1 MAKPDMSRNKDLA
14 GKTVSKGGYNIS
26 YNENGYATSAIKTGS
41 KTGKAA
47 APSADTVSGGGSDRG
62 SYGGSVYDQEHFS
75 DDELRSAA
83 EVRAAAAAGKTTW
96 ADAHDYVERIRS
108 NYGYSGDSDGSRY
121 IPLEMGGGGRG
132 NGGGGFS
139 YEAAPTYTS
148 RYQSQIDDLTRQ
160 ILNRE
165 AFSYDPEKDP
175 TYQQYKE
182 SYTRNGERAM
192 QDTLG
197 QVSARTG
204 GLASSYA
211 SSAAQQT
218 YDGYMSALADK
229 IPELRQ
235 LAYSMYM
242 DEGNTQRANLE
253 MLMALEQGDYA
264 KYADL
269 LGQWNTDRNFDY
281 GVHRDQISDNRYNN
295 EWNYQ
300 VGRDDIADKR
310 YEDETAWERS
320 QYTSEK
326 EYNQALAKAQ
336 TLAAAGDFSGYKALG
351 YTDAEIKN
359 LKTAYDKA
367 QHASVSGTRKGSS
380 SSSGGGNKGG
390 TGNKDVYARMYDAGI
405 RSEGDA
411 YAWLL
416 TAGYNTTQAGKL
428 ADYYAEW
435 MKNKGDSGT
444 DGGTGEEGYSLND
457 LDTSSVLA
465 LGLGPISFETV
476 QQLAEQGKVDVY
488 TGKNGK
494 LTVGW
499 MPGYNAQ
506 NYKNSLSGGLMKPPF
521 LPNLR

>member
-211 SSAAQQT
+211 GSAAQQT
-218 YDGYMSALADK
+218 YDNYMGALADK
-229 IPELRQ
+229 IPELKQ
-235 LAYSMYM
+235 LAYSMYQ

-253 MLMALEQGDYA
+253 MLVALEQGDYA

-269 LGQWNTDRNFDY
+269 LAQYNTDRSFDY
-281 GVHRDQISDNRYNN
+281 GVHRDNISDERYNN
-295 EWNYQ
+295 EWNYS
-300 VGRDDIADKR
+300 VGRDQIADKR
-310 YEDETAWERS
+310 YEDETAYNRETYKDETAYNRET
-320 QYTSEK
+320 YKDET
-326 EYNQALAKAQ
+326 EYNRALAKAQ
-336 TLAAAGDFSGYKALG
+336 TLAAGGDFSGYKALG
-351 YTDAEIKN
+351 YTDQEIAG
-359 LKTAYDKA
+359 LKSAY
-367 QHASVSGTRKGSS
+367 
-380 SSSGGGNKGG
+380 
-390 TGNKDVYARMYDAGI
+390 
-405 RSEGDA
+405 
-411 YAWLL
+411 
-416 TAGYNTTQAGKL
+416 
-428 ADYYAEW
+428 W
-435 MKNKGDSGT
+435 MKNQGGSGDSGSDAQIGNRHGDSWIYIPGHGRFT
-444 DGGTGEEGYSLND
+444 YDEVENYVNS
-457 LDTSSVLA
+457 
-465 LGLGPISFETV
+465 
-476 QQLAEQGKVDVY
+476 GKVIETYDSATNTY
-488 TGKNGK
+488 TYKWNGNK
-494 LTVGW
+494 
-499 MPGYNAQ
+499 
-506 NYKNSLSGGLMKPPF
+506 K
-521 LPNLR
+521 

>member
-75 DDELRSAA
+75 NDELRSAA

-148 RYQSQIDDLTRQ
+148 RYQNQIDDLTRQ

-182 SYTRNGERAM
+182 SYTRSGERAM

-211 SSAAQQT
+211 GSAAQQT
-218 YDGYMSALADK
+218 YDNYMGALADK
-229 IPELRQ
+229 IPELKQ
-235 LAYSMYM
+235 LAYSMYQ

-253 MLMALEQGDYA
+253 MLVALEQGDYA

-269 LGQWNTDRNFDY
+269 LAQYNTDRSFDY
-281 GVHRDQISDNRYNN
+281 GVHRDNIGDERYNN
-295 EWNYQ
+295 EWNYS
-300 VGRDDIADKR
+300 VGRDQIADKR
-310 YEDETAWERS
+310 YEDETAYNRET
-320 QYTSEK
+320 YKDET
-326 EYNQALAKAQ
+326 EYNRAMAKAQ
-336 TLAAAGDFSGYKALG
+336 TLAAGGDFSGYKALG
-351 YTDAEIKN
+351 YTDQEIAG
-359 LKTAYDKA
+359 LKSAYNKA
-367 QHASVSGTRKGSS
+367 QASVRSGK
-380 SSSGGGNKGG
+380 SGGTSGKG
-390 TGNKDVYARMYDAGI
+390 DVYSQMYNAGV
-405 RSEGDA
+405 RSYDDA
-411 YAWLL
+411 YAWLRA
-416 TAGYNTTQAGKL
+416 AGYGTTDANRYANGLVNKIKSGDFESSGNSGSGSGGKTSLDWDQDEGIFTWNGKQYNSVTSLAAAIDSAGLSDEEKRTVERKFKL
-428 ADYYAEW
+428 FGFD
-435 MKNKGDSGT
+435 
-444 DGGTGEEGYSLND
+444 
-457 LDTSSVLA
+457 
-465 LGLGPISFETV
+465 ISF
-476 QQLAEQGKVDVY
+476 
-488 TGKNGK
+488 
-494 LTVGW
+494 
-499 MPGYNAQ
+499 
-506 NYKNSLSGGLMKPPF
+506 S
-521 LPNLR
+521 

>member
-47 APSADTVSGGGSDRG
+47 APSADTVGGGSDRG

-75 DDELRSAA
+75 NDELRSAA

-148 RYQSQIDDLTRQ
+148 RYQSQIDDLTKQ

-182 SYTRNGERAM
+182 SYTRSGERAM

-211 SSAAQQT
+211 GSAAQQT
-218 YDGYMSALADK
+218 YDNYMGALADK
-229 IPELRQ
+229 IPELKQ
-235 LAYSMYM
+235 LAYSMYQ

-253 MLMALEQGDYA
+253 MLVALEQGDYA

-269 LGQWNTDRNFDY
+269 LAQYNTDRSFDY
-281 GVHRDQISDNRYNN
+281 GVHRDNISDERYNN
-295 EWNYQ
+295 EWNYS
-300 VGRDDIADKR
+300 VGRDQIADKR
-310 YEDETAWERS
+310 YKDET
-320 QYTSEK
+320 
-326 EYNQALAKAQ
+326 EYNRALAKAQ
-336 TLAAAGDFSGYKALG
+336 TLAAGGDFSGYKALG
-351 YTDAEIKN
+351 YTDQEIAG
-359 LKTAYDKA
+359 LKSAYNKA
-367 QHASVSGTRKGSS
+367 QASARSGGGSS
-380 SSSGGGNKGG
+380 RGGSSGGSKRGG
-390 TGNKDVYARMYDAGI
+390 SSASEDVYAGMYKAGI

-416 TAGYNTTQAGKL
+416 SAGYNTTQAGKL
-428 ADYYAEW
+428 AGYYADW
-435 MKNKGDSGT
+435 MKNQGGSGNSGS
-444 DGGTGEEGYSLND
+444 GGKTSLDWDQDEGIFTWNGRSY
-457 LDTSSVLA
+457 SSVEQLLNEISQAGLTDSELA
-465 LGLGPISFETV
+465 TLKRKF
-476 QQLAEQGKVDVY
+476 
-488 TGKNGK
+488 K
-494 LTVGW
+494 LFGFD
-499 MPGYNAQ
+499 
-506 NYKNSLSGGLMKPPF
+506 LS
-521 LPNLR
+521 

>member
-47 APSADTVSGGGSDRG
+47 APSADTVGGGSDRG

-75 DDELRSAA
+75 NDELRSAA

-148 RYQSQIDDLTRQ
+148 RYQNQIDDLTRQ

-182 SYTRNGERAM
+182 SYTRSGERAM

-211 SSAAQQT
+211 GSAAQQT
-218 YDGYMSALADK
+218 YDNYMGALADK
-229 IPELRQ
+229 IPELKQ
-235 LAYSMYM
+235 LAYSMYQ

-253 MLMALEQGDYA
+253 MLVALEQGDYA

-269 LGQWNTDRNFDY
+269 LAQYNTDRSFDY
-281 GVHRDQISDNRYNN
+281 GVHRDNISDERYNN
-295 EWNYQ
+295 EWNYS
-300 VGRDDIADKR
+300 VGRDQIADKR
-310 YEDETAWERS
+310 YEDETAYNRET
-320 QYTSEK
+320 YKDET
-326 EYNQALAKAQ
+326 EYNRALAKAQ
-336 TLAAAGDFSGYKALG
+336 TLAAGGDFSGYKALG
-351 YTDAEIKN
+351 YTDQEIAG
-359 LKTAYDKA
+359 LKGA
-367 QHASVSGTRKGSS
+367 
-380 SSSGGGNKGG
+380 
-390 TGNKDVYARMYDAGI
+390 
-405 RSEGDA
+405 
-411 YAWLL
+411 
-416 TAGYNTTQAGKL
+416 YNTTQAGKL
-428 ADYYAEW
+428 AGYYADW
-435 MKNKGDSGT
+435 MKNQGGSDAQIGNRHGDSWIYIPGHGRFT
-444 DGGTGEEGYSLND
+444 YDEVENYVNS
-457 LDTSSVLA
+457 
-465 LGLGPISFETV
+465 
-476 QQLAEQGKVDVY
+476 GKVIETYDSATNTY
-488 TGKNGK
+488 TYKWNGNK
-494 LTVGW
+494 
-499 MPGYNAQ
+499 
-506 NYKNSLSGGLMKPPF
+506 K
-521 LPNLR
+521 

>member
-47 APSADTVSGGGSDRG
+47 APSADTVGGGGSDRG

-75 DDELRSAA
+75 NDELRSAA

-148 RYQSQIDDLTRQ
+148 RYQNQIDDLTRQ

-182 SYTRNGERAM
+182 SYTRSGERAM

-211 SSAAQQT
+211 GSAAQQT
-218 YDGYMSALADK
+218 YDNYMGALADK
-229 IPELRQ
+229 IPELKQ
-235 LAYSMYM
+235 LAYSMYQ

-253 MLMALEQGDYA
+253 MLVALEQGDYA

-269 LGQWNTDRNFDY
+269 LAQYNTDRSFDY
-281 GVHRDQISDNRYNN
+281 GVHRDNIGDERYNN
-295 EWNYQ
+295 EWNYS
-300 VGRDDIADKR
+300 VGRDQIADKR
-310 YEDETAWERS
+310 YEDETAYNRET
-320 QYTSEK
+320 YKDET
-326 EYNQALAKAQ
+326 EYNRAMAKAQ
-336 TLAAAGDFSGYKALG
+336 TLAAGGDFSGYKALG
-351 YTDAEIKN
+351 YTDQEIAG
-359 LKTAYDKA
+359 LKSAYNKA
-367 QHASVSGTRKGSS
+367 QASVR
-380 SSSGGGNKGG
+380 SGGGPSRDGSDAQIGNRHGDSWIYIPGHGRFTYDEVENYVNSGKVIE
-390 TGNKDVYARMYDAGI
+390 TYDSATNTYTYKWNGNK
-405 RSEGDA
+405 
-411 YAWLL
+411 
-416 TAGYNTTQAGKL
+416 K
-428 ADYYAEW
+428 
-435 MKNKGDSGT
+435 
-444 DGGTGEEGYSLND
+444 
-457 LDTSSVLA
+457 
-465 LGLGPISFETV
+465 
-476 QQLAEQGKVDVY
+476 
-488 TGKNGK
+488 
-494 LTVGW
+494 
-499 MPGYNAQ
+499 
-506 NYKNSLSGGLMKPPF
+506 
-521 LPNLR
+521 

>member
-47 APSADTVSGGGSDRG
+47 APSADTVSGGGDRG

-75 DDELRSAA
+75 NDELRSAA

-121 IPLEMGGGGRG
+121 IPLEM
-132 NGGGGFS
+132 GGGFS

-211 SSAAQQT
+211 GSAAQQT
-218 YDGYMSALADK
+218 YDNYMGALADK
-229 IPELRQ
+229 IPELKQ
-235 LAYSMYM
+235 LAYSMYQ

-253 MLMALEQGDYA
+253 MLVALEQGDYA

-269 LGQWNTDRNFDY
+269 LAQYNTDRSFDY
-281 GVHRDQISDNRYNN
+281 GVHRDNISDERYNN
-295 EWNYQ
+295 EWNYS
-300 VGRDDIADKR
+300 VGRDQIADKR
-310 YEDETAWERS
+310 YEDETAYNRET
-320 QYTSEK
+320 YKDET
-326 EYNQALAKAQ
+326 EYNRALAKAQ
-336 TLAAAGDFSGYKALG
+336 TLAAGGDFSGYKALG
-351 YTDAEIKN
+351 YTDQEIAG
-359 LKTAYDKA
+359 LKSAYNKA
-367 QHASVSGTRKGSS
+367 QASVRSGGGSS
-380 SSSGGGNKGG
+380 RGGSSGGSKSGG
-390 TGNKDVYARMYDAGI
+390 SSASEDVYAGMYKAGI

-416 TAGYNTTQAGKL
+416 SAGYNTTQAGKL
-428 ADYYAEW
+428 AGYYSDW
-435 MKNKGDSGT
+435 MKNQGGKGSGS
-444 DGGTGEEGYSLND
+444 GGKTSLDWDQDEGIFTWNGRSY
-457 LDTSSVLA
+457 SSVEQLLNEISQAGLTDSELA
-465 LGLGPISFETV
+465 TLKRKF
-476 QQLAEQGKVDVY
+476 
-488 TGKNGK
+488 K
-494 LTVGW
+494 LFGFD
-499 MPGYNAQ
+499 
-506 NYKNSLSGGLMKPPF
+506 LS
-521 LPNLR
+521 

>member
-47 APSADTVSGGGSDRG
+47 APSADTVGGGGSDRG

-75 DDELRSAA
+75 NDELRSAA

-121 IPLEMGGGGRG
+121 IPLEMGGG
-132 NGGGGFS
+132 FS

-148 RYQSQIDDLTRQ
+148 RYQNQIDDLTRQ

-182 SYTRNGERAM
+182 SYTRSGERAM

-211 SSAAQQT
+211 GSAAQQT
-218 YDGYMSALADK
+218 YDNYMGALADK
-229 IPELRQ
+229 IPELKQ
-235 LAYSMYM
+235 LAYSMYQ

-253 MLMALEQGDYA
+253 MLVALEQGDYA

-269 LGQWNTDRNFDY
+269 LAQYNTDRSFDY
-281 GVHRDQISDNRYNN
+281 GVHRDNIGD
-295 EWNYQ
+295 E
-300 VGRDDIADKR
+300 R
-310 YEDETAWERS
+310 YEDETAYNRET
-320 QYTSEK
+320 YKDET
-326 EYNQALAKAQ
+326 EYNRAMAKAQ
-336 TLAAAGDFSGYKALG
+336 TLAAGGDFSGYKALG
-351 YTDAEIKN
+351 YTDQEIAG
-359 LKTAYDKA
+359 LKSAYNKA
-367 QHASVSGTRKGSS
+367 QASVRSDGSKR
-380 SSSGGGNKGG
+380 GGPSASE
-390 TGNKDVYARMYDAGI
+390 DVYAGMYKAGI

-416 TAGYNTTQAGKL
+416 STGYNTTQAGKL
-428 ADYYAEW
+428 AGYYADW
-435 MKNKGDSGT
+435 MKNQGVSGNSGSDAQIGNRHGDSWIYIPGHGRFT
-444 DGGTGEEGYSLND
+444 YDEVENYVNS
-457 LDTSSVLA
+457 
-465 LGLGPISFETV
+465 
-476 QQLAEQGKVDVY
+476 GKVIETYDSATNTY
-488 TGKNGK
+488 TYKWNGNK
-494 LTVGW
+494 
-499 MPGYNAQ
+499 
-506 NYKNSLSGGLMKPPF
+506 K
-521 LPNLR
+521 

>member
-47 APSADTVSGGGSDRG
+47 APSADTVGGGGSDRG

-75 DDELRSAA
+75 NDELRSAA

-121 IPLEMGGGGRG
+121 IPLEMGGG
-132 NGGGGFS
+132 FS

-148 RYQSQIDDLTRQ
+148 RYQNQIDDLTRQ

-182 SYTRNGERAM
+182 SYTRSGERAM

-211 SSAAQQT
+211 GSAAQQT
-218 YDGYMSALADK
+218 YDNYMGALADK
-229 IPELRQ
+229 IPELKQ
-235 LAYSMYM
+235 LAYSMYQ

-253 MLMALEQGDYA
+253 MLVALEQGDYA

-269 LGQWNTDRNFDY
+269 LAQYNTDRSFDY
-281 GVHRDQISDNRYNN
+281 GVHRDNISDERYNN
-295 EWNYQ
+295 EWNYS
-300 VGRDDIADKR
+300 VGRDQIADKR
-310 YEDETAWERS
+310 YEDETAYNRET
-320 QYTSEK
+320 YKDET
-326 EYNQALAKAQ
+326 EYNRALAKAQ
-336 TLAAAGDFSGYKALG
+336 TLAAGGDFSGYKALG
-351 YTDAEIKN
+351 YTDQEIAG
-359 LKTAYDKA
+359 LKSAYNKA
-367 QHASVSGTRKGSS
+367 QASARSGGSKSGGSS
-380 SSSGGGNKGG
+380 ASE
-390 TGNKDVYARMYDAGI
+390 DVYAGMYKAGI

-416 TAGYNTTQAGKL
+416 SAGYNTTQAGKL
-428 ADYYAEW
+428 AGYYADW
-435 MKNKGDSGT
+435 MKNQGGKGSGS
-444 DGGTGEEGYSLND
+444 GGKTSLDWDQDEGIFTWNGRSY
-457 LDTSSVLA
+457 SSVEQLLNEISQAGLTDSELA
-465 LGLGPISFETV
+465 TLKRKF
-476 QQLAEQGKVDVY
+476 
-488 TGKNGK
+488 K
-494 LTVGW
+494 LFGFD
-499 MPGYNAQ
+499 
-506 NYKNSLSGGLMKPPF
+506 LS
-521 LPNLR
+521 

>member
-47 APSADTVSGGGSDRG
+47 APSADTVGGGSDRG

-75 DDELRSAA
+75 NDELRSAA

-148 RYQSQIDDLTRQ
+148 RYQNQIDDLTRQ

-182 SYTRNGERAM
+182 SYTRSGERAM

-211 SSAAQQT
+211 GSAAQQT
-218 YDGYMSALADK
+218 YDNYMGALADK
-229 IPELRQ
+229 IPELKQ
-235 LAYSMYM
+235 LAYSMYQ

-253 MLMALEQGDYA
+253 MLVALEQGDYA

-269 LGQWNTDRNFDY
+269 LAQYNTDRSFDY
-281 GVHRDQISDNRYNN
+281 GVHRDNISDERYNN
-295 EWNYQ
+295 EWNYS
-300 VGRDDIADKR
+300 VGRDQIADKR
-310 YEDETAWERS
+310 YEDETAYNRET
-320 QYTSEK
+320 YKDET
-326 EYNQALAKAQ
+326 EYNRALAKAQ
-336 TLAAAGDFSGYKALG
+336 TLAAGGDFSGYKALG
-351 YTDAEIKN
+351 YTDQEIAG
-359 LKTAYDKA
+359 LKSAYNKA
-367 QHASVSGTRKGSS
+367 QASARSGGGSS
-380 SSSGGGNKGG
+380 RGGSSRGGSSGGSKSGG
-390 TGNKDVYARMYDAGI
+390 SSASEDVYAGMYKAGI

-416 TAGYNTTQAGKL
+416 SAGYNTTQAGKL
-428 ADYYAEW
+428 AGYYADW
-435 MKNKGDSGT
+435 MKNQGGKGSGS
-444 DGGTGEEGYSLND
+444 GGKTSLDWDQDEGIFTWNGRNY
-457 LDTSSVLA
+457 SSVEQLLNEISQAGLTDSELA
-465 LGLGPISFETV
+465 TLKRKF
-476 QQLAEQGKVDVY
+476 
-488 TGKNGK
+488 K
-494 LTVGW
+494 LFGFD
-499 MPGYNAQ
+499 
-506 NYKNSLSGGLMKPPF
+506 LS
-521 LPNLR
+521 

>member
-75 DDELRSAA
+75 NDELRSAA

-148 RYQSQIDDLTRQ
+148 RYQNQIDDLTRQ

-182 SYTRNGERAM
+182 SYTRSGERAM

-211 SSAAQQT
+211 GSAAQQT
-218 YDGYMSALADK
+218 YDNYMGALADK
-229 IPELRQ
+229 IPELKQ
-235 LAYSMYM
+235 LAYSMYQ

-253 MLMALEQGDYA
+253 MLVALEQGDYA

-269 LGQWNTDRNFDY
+269 LAQYNTDRSFDY
-281 GVHRDQISDNRYNN
+281 GVHRDNISDERYNN
-295 EWNYQ
+295 EWNYS
-300 VGRDDIADKR
+300 VGRDQIADKR
-310 YEDETAWERS
+310 YEDETAYNRET
-320 QYTSEK
+320 YKDET
-326 EYNQALAKAQ
+326 EYNRALAKAQ
-336 TLAAAGDFSGYKALG
+336 TLAAGGDFSGYKALG

-367 QHASVSGTRKGSS
+367 QRASVSGTRKGSS
-380 SSSGGGNKGG
+380 SSSGGGNK
-390 TGNKDVYARMYDAGI
+390 DVYAGMYDAGI

>member
-47 APSADTVSGGGSDRG
+47 APSADTVGGGSDRG

-75 DDELRSAA
+75 NDELRSAA

-148 RYQSQIDDLTRQ
+148 RYQNQIDDLTRQ

-182 SYTRNGERAM
+182 SYTRSGERAM

-211 SSAAQQT
+211 GSAAQQT
-218 YDGYMSALADK
+218 YDNYMGALADK
-229 IPELRQ
+229 IPELKQ
-235 LAYSMYM
+235 LAYSMYQ

-253 MLMALEQGDYA
+253 MLVALEQGDYA

-269 LGQWNTDRNFDY
+269 LAQYNTDRSFDY
-281 GVHRDQISDNRYNN
+281 GVHRDNISDERYNN
-295 EWNYQ
+295 EWNYS
-300 VGRDDIADKR
+300 VGRDQIADKR
-310 YEDETAWERS
+310 YEDETAYNRET
-320 QYTSEK
+320 YKDET
-326 EYNQALAKAQ
+326 EYNRALAKAQ
-336 TLAAAGDFSGYKALG
+336 TLAAGGDFSGYKALG
-351 YTDAEIKN
+351 YTDQEIAG
-359 LKTAYDKA
+359 LKSAYNKA
-367 QHASVSGTRKGSS
+367 QASTRSDKS
-380 SSSGGGNKGG
+380 GG
-390 TGNKDVYARMYDAGI
+390 TGGKGGDVYSQMYNAGV
-405 RSEGDA
+405 RSYDDA
-411 YAWLL
+411 YAWLRA
-416 TAGYNTTQAGKL
+416 AGYGTTDANR
-428 ADYYAEW
+428 YANGLV
-435 MKNKGDSGT
+435 NKIKSGDFEKSGDSGS
-444 DGGTGEEGYSLND
+444 GGKTSLDWDQDEGIFTWNGKQYNSVTSLAAAIDSAGLSDEEKRTVERKFKLFGFD
-457 LDTSSVLA
+457 
-465 LGLGPISFETV
+465 ISF
-476 QQLAEQGKVDVY
+476 
-488 TGKNGK
+488 
-494 LTVGW
+494 
-499 MPGYNAQ
+499 
-506 NYKNSLSGGLMKPPF
+506 S
-521 LPNLR
+521 

>member
-47 APSADTVSGGGSDRG
+47 APSADTVSGGSDRG

-75 DDELRSAA
+75 NDELRSAA

-148 RYQSQIDDLTRQ
+148 RYQNQIDDLTRQ

-182 SYTRNGERAM
+182 SYTRSGERAM

-211 SSAAQQT
+211 GSAAQQT
-218 YDGYMSALADK
+218 YDNYMGALADK
-229 IPELRQ
+229 IPELKQ
-235 LAYSMYM
+235 LAYSMYQ

-253 MLMALEQGDYA
+253 MLVALEQGDYA

-269 LGQWNTDRNFDY
+269 LAQYNTDRSFDY
-281 GVHRDQISDNRYNN
+281 GVHRDNIGDERYNN
-295 EWNYQ
+295 EWNYS
-300 VGRDDIADKR
+300 VGRDQIADKR
-310 YEDETAWERS
+310 YEDETAYNRET
-320 QYTSEK
+320 YKDET
-326 EYNQALAKAQ
+326 EYNRAMAKAQ
-336 TLAAAGDFSGYKALG
+336 TLAAGGDFSGYKALG
-351 YTDAEIKN
+351 YTDQEIAG
-359 LKTAYDKA
+359 LKSA
-367 QHASVSGTRKGSS
+367 
-380 SSSGGGNKGG
+380 
-390 TGNKDVYARMYDAGI
+390 
-405 RSEGDA
+405 
-411 YAWLL
+411 
-416 TAGYNTTQAGKL
+416 YNTTQAGKL
-428 ADYYAEW
+428 AGYYADW
-435 MKNKGDSGT
+435 MKNQGGSGNSGSDAQIGNRHGDSWIYIPGHGRFT
-444 DGGTGEEGYSLND
+444 YDEVENYVNS
-457 LDTSSVLA
+457 
-465 LGLGPISFETV
+465 
-476 QQLAEQGKVDVY
+476 GKVIETYDSATNTY
-488 TGKNGK
+488 TYKWNGNK
-494 LTVGW
+494 
-499 MPGYNAQ
+499 
-506 NYKNSLSGGLMKPPF
+506 K
-521 LPNLR
+521 

>member
-47 APSADTVSGGGSDRG
+47 APSADTVGGGGSDRG

-75 DDELRSAA
+75 NDELRSAA

-148 RYQSQIDDLTRQ
+148 RYQNQIDDLTRQ

-211 SSAAQQT
+211 GSAAQQT
-218 YDGYMSALADK
+218 YDNYMGALADK
-229 IPELRQ
+229 IPELKQ
-235 LAYSMYM
+235 LAYSMYQ

-253 MLMALEQGDYA
+253 MLVALEQGDYA

-269 LGQWNTDRNFDY
+269 LAQYNTDRSFDY
-281 GVHRDQISDNRYNN
+281 GVHRDNISDERYNN
-295 EWNYQ
+295 EWNYS
-300 VGRDDIADKR
+300 VGRDQIADKR
-310 YEDETAWERS
+310 YEDETAYNRET
-320 QYTSEK
+320 YKDET
-326 EYNQALAKAQ
+326 EYNRALAKAQ
-336 TLAAAGDFSGYKALG
+336 TLAAGGDFSGYKALG
-351 YTDAEIKN
+351 YTDQEIAG
-359 LKTAYDKA
+359 LKSAYNKA
-367 QHASVSGTRKGSS
+367 QASARSGKS
-380 SSSGGGNKGG
+380 GG
-390 TGNKDVYARMYDAGI
+390 TGGKGGDVYSQMYNAGV
-405 RSEGDA
+405 RSYDDA
-411 YAWLL
+411 YAWLRA
-416 TAGYNTTQAGKL
+416 AGYGTTDANR
-428 ADYYAEW
+428 YANGLV
-435 MKNKGDSGT
+435 NKIKSGDFEKSGDSGS
-444 DGGTGEEGYSLND
+444 GGKTSLDWDQDEGIF
-457 LDTSSVLA
+457 TW
-465 LGLGPISFETV
+465 
-476 QQLAEQGKVDVY
+476 
-488 TGKNGK
+488 NGK
-494 LTVGW
+494 QYNSVTSLAAAIDSAGLSDEEKRTVERKFKLFGFDV
-499 MPGYNAQ
+499 
-506 NYKNSLSGGLMKPPF
+506 SFS
-521 LPNLR
+521 

>member
-96 ADAHDYVERIRS
+96 ADAHDYVERIRG

-121 IPLEMGGGGRG
+121 IPLEMGGGRG

-148 RYQSQIDDLTRQ
+148 RYQNQIDDLTRQ

-182 SYTRNGERAM
+182 SYTRSGERAM

-211 SSAAQQT
+211 GSAAQQT
-218 YDGYMSALADK
+218 YDNYMGALADK
-229 IPELRQ
+229 IPELKQ
-235 LAYSMYM
+235 LAYSMYQ

-253 MLMALEQGDYA
+253 MLVALEQGDYA

-269 LGQWNTDRNFDY
+269 LAQYNTDRSFDY
-281 GVHRDQISDNRYNN
+281 GVHRDNISDERYNN
-295 EWNYQ
+295 EWNYS
-300 VGRDDIADKR
+300 VGRDQIADKR
-310 YEDETAWERS
+310 YEDETAYNRET
-320 QYTSEK
+320 YKDET
-326 EYNQALAKAQ
+326 EYNRALAKAQ
-336 TLAAAGDFSGYKALG
+336 TLAAGGDFSGYKALG
-351 YTDAEIKN
+351 YTDQEIAG
-359 LKTAYDKA
+359 LKSAYNKA
-367 QHASVSGTRKGSS
+367 QASARSGGGSS
-380 SSSGGGNKGG
+380 RGGSSRGGSSGGSKSGG
-390 TGNKDVYARMYDAGI
+390 SSASEDVYAGMYKAGI

-416 TAGYNTTQAGKL
+416 SAGYNTTQAGKL
-428 ADYYAEW
+428 AGYYSDW
-435 MKNKGDSGT
+435 MKNQGGKGSGS
-444 DGGTGEEGYSLND
+444 GGKTSLDWDQDEGIFTWNGRSY
-457 LDTSSVLA
+457 SSVEQLLNEISQAGLTDSELA
-465 LGLGPISFETV
+465 TLKRKF
-476 QQLAEQGKVDVY
+476 
-488 TGKNGK
+488 K
-494 LTVGW
+494 LFGFD
-499 MPGYNAQ
+499 
-506 NYKNSLSGGLMKPPF
+506 LS
-521 LPNLR
+521 

>member
-47 APSADTVSGGGSDRG
+47 APSADTVGGGGSDRG

-75 DDELRSAA
+75 NDELRSAA

-148 RYQSQIDDLTRQ
+148 RYQNQIDDLTRQ

-182 SYTRNGERAM
+182 SYTRSGERAM

-211 SSAAQQT
+211 GSAAQQT
-218 YDGYMSALADK
+218 YDNYMGALADK
-229 IPELRQ
+229 IPELKQ
-235 LAYSMYM
+235 LAYSMYQ

-253 MLMALEQGDYA
+253 MLVALEQGDYA

-269 LGQWNTDRNFDY
+269 LAQYNTDRSFDY
-281 GVHRDQISDNRYNN
+281 GVHRDNISDERYNN
-295 EWNYQ
+295 EWNYS
-300 VGRDDIADKR
+300 VGRDQIADKR
-310 YEDETAWERS
+310 YKDET
-320 QYTSEK
+320 
-326 EYNQALAKAQ
+326 EYNRALAKAQ
-336 TLAAAGDFSGYKALG
+336 TLAAGGDFSGYKALG
-351 YTDAEIKN
+351 YTDQEIAG
-359 LKTAYDKA
+359 LKSAYNKA
-367 QHASVSGTRKGSS
+367 
-380 SSSGGGNKGG
+380 
-390 TGNKDVYARMYDAGI
+390 
-405 RSEGDA
+405 
-411 YAWLL
+411 
-416 TAGYNTTQAGKL
+416 QAGKL
-428 ADYYAEW
+428 AGYYADW
-435 MKNKGDSGT
+435 MKNQGGSDAQIGNRHGDSWIYIPGHGRFT
-444 DGGTGEEGYSLND
+444 YDEVENYVNS
-457 LDTSSVLA
+457 
-465 LGLGPISFETV
+465 
-476 QQLAEQGKVDVY
+476 GKVIETYDSATNTY
-488 TGKNGK
+488 TYKWNGNK
-494 LTVGW
+494 
-499 MPGYNAQ
+499 
-506 NYKNSLSGGLMKPPF
+506 K
-521 LPNLR
+521 